1 MRCANWRFSSEGTGG
16 RAVGGDRYRRVMASA
31 SDKPIVHC
39 ADAQEWRRWLAAHAG
54 ESDGIRLAIAKKGG
68 DHPSVSYAEAI
79 DEALCVGW
87 IDGQKWSLD
96 EHHFL
101 QGFGPRRARSIWSVI
116 NRDKATALIGA
127 GRMQATGLAEVDR
140 AKADGRWDAAYAG
153 SKTIELPAE
162 LRAALD
168 AEPAAAAFFET
179 LNAQNRYAILFRLA
193 NVKRAETRARKV
205 AQYVAMLGR
214 RETIYPQKP
223 KG

>member
-1 MRCANWRFSSEGTGG
+1 MVE
-16 RAVGGDRYRRVMASA
+16 
-31 SDKPIVHC
+31 KPIVHC
-39 ADAQEWRRWLAAHAG
+39 ADAEEWRRWLAAHAG

-101 QGFGPRRARSIWSVI
+101 QGFGPRRARSIWSRI
-116 NRDKATALIGA
+116 NRDKATALIES
-127 GRMQATGLAEVDR
+127 GRMHPTGLAEVER

-153 SKTIELPAE
+153 SKTIEVPAE

-179 LNAQNRYAILFRLA
+179 LTAQNRYAILFRLG
-193 NVKRAETRARKV
+193 NVKTDAARARNVEKF
-205 AQYVAMLGR
+205 VAMLARG
-214 RETIYPQKP
+214 ETLYPQR
-223 KG
+223 GR

>member
-1 MRCANWRFSSEGTGG
+1 M
-16 RAVGGDRYRRVMASA
+16 

-39 ADAQEWRRWLAAHAG
+39 ADAEEWRRWLAANAG

-68 DHPSVSYAEAI
+68 DHRSVSYADAL

-87 IDGQKWSLD
+87 IDGQKWALD

-101 QGFGPRRARSIWSVI
+101 QNFGPRRARSIWSRI
-116 NRDKATALIGA
+116 NRDKVTALIES
-127 GRMQATGLAEVDR
+127 GRMQPAGLAEVER

-153 SKTIELPAE
+153 SRTIELPAE

-179 LNAQNRYAILFRLA
+179 LNAQNRYAILFRLT
-193 NVKRAETRARKV
+193 NVKKAETRTRKV
-205 AQYVAMLGR
+205 AEYVAMLAR
-214 RETIYPQKP
+214 RETIYPQKA

>member
-1 MRCANWRFSSEGTGG
+1 
-16 RAVGGDRYRRVMASA
+16 MA
-31 SDKPIVHC
+31 DKPIVHC
-39 ADAQEWRRWLAAHAG
+39 ADAEEWRRWLVAHAG

-68 DHPSVSYAEAI
+68 DHPSVSYAEAL

-87 IDGQKWSLD
+87 IDGQKWALD

-116 NRDKATALIGA
+116 NRDKATALIES
-127 GRMQATGLAEVDR
+127 GRMQPGGLAEVER

-168 AEPAAAAFFET
+168 AEPTAAAFFET

-193 NVKRAETRARKV
+193 NVKKAETRTRKV
-205 AQYVAMLGR
+205 AEYVAMLARG
-214 RETIYPQKP
+214 ETIYPQKP
-223 KG
+223 KA

>member
-1 MRCANWRFSSEGTGG
+1 
-16 RAVGGDRYRRVMASA
+16 MA
-31 SDKPIVHC
+31 DKPIVHC
-39 ADAQEWRRWLAAHAG
+39 ADAEEWRRWLDAHAS

-68 DHPSVSYAEAI
+68 DYHSVSYAEAL

-87 IDGQKWSLD
+87 IDGQKWALD

-101 QGFGPRRARSIWSVI
+101 QNFGPRRARSIWSRI
-116 NRDKATALIGA
+116 NRDKATALIES
-127 GRMQATGLAEVDR
+127 GRMQPRGLAEVER

-179 LNAQNRYAILFRLA
+179 LTAQNRFAILFRLG
-193 NVKRAETRARKV
+193 NVKKAETRTRKV
-205 AQYVAMLGR
+205 AEYVAMLARG
-214 RETIYPQKP
+214 ETIYPQKER
-223 KG
+223 

>member
-1 MRCANWRFSSEGTGG
+1 M
-16 RAVGGDRYRRVMASA
+16 

-39 ADAQEWRRWLAAHAG
+39 ADVEEWRRWLDAHAS
-54 ESDGIRLAIAKKGG
+54 ETDGIRLAIAKKGG
-68 DHPSVSYAEAI
+68 NHHSVTYAEAL

-87 IDGQKWSLD
+87 IDGQKWALD

-101 QGFGPRRARSIWSVI
+101 QNFGPRRARSIWSRI
-116 NRDKATALIGA
+116 NRDKATALIES
-127 GRMQATGLAEVDR
+127 GRMQPRGLAEVER
-140 AKADGRWDAAYAG
+140 AQADGRWDAAYAG

-193 NVKRAETRARKV
+193 NVKRAETRTRKV
-205 AQYVAMLGR
+205 AEYVAMLARG
-214 RETIYPQKP
+214 ETLYPQRNR
-223 KG
+223 